1 VNVLVVLV
9 VFIVL
14 VIVDKFMNLSFV
26 TIIVQDKSLA
36 ILEVKEIYNK

>member
-1 VNVLVVLV
+1 MNVLVVLV